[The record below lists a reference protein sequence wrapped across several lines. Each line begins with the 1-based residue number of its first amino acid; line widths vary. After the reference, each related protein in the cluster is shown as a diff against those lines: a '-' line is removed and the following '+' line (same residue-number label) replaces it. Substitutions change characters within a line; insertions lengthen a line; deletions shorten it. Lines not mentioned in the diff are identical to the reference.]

1 VRIGLLEL
9 LIDVKADAAKT
20 TLSMMERTVKAV
32 QAKMGAEA
40 EKIANSVTN
49 AGEKAAKVQKAT
61 MSQVKAA
68 NAAAASQIESL
79 NQALGTGLR
88 QTKAAAAA
96 YETMAGSLKHASAE
110 SKAMVV
116 QLAKQADK
124 LESAKAKSEQFGQS
138 LKLASGIAVAGL
150 GAGLLKS
157 IQSAGDFEQQLNVL
171 GARAHAS
178 TAELAKLST
187 FAEKLGND
195 PLLPKVDSTDALLA
209 MDTLVKK
216 GFSLEQAMASARG
229 ALQLGIATNSGFA
242 ESATLMNN
250 TLDTFGLKASE
261 SGRVADLMVNVFNKG
276 GIDLNTFSGYLQQVG
291 ASAKLS
297 GQSMEQV
304 AAAAVVFA
312 KAGLE
317 GSDAGTSLK
326 TAFSRLQAPATES
339 AAKLIEQLG
348 LKTADSAGNLLDLS
362 AVVDQLAKRL
372 KGLSEA
378 EVKKILVQLGG
389 SDAERALGLL
399 IKNNDQLQEQVKNI
413 AGVGEAARMTTAQ
426 SKGLNGAVEAFNS
439 TVQTAS
445 KSIGDAFLPE
455 ATEMVRWAQKQA
467 DAFSSLD
474 RETKNGIVQTIGGVV
489 IAGSLIWGLSKL
501 ATLVKTFIDLRAA
514 FVAAQ
519 AAKAAANV
527 ALAGSYTA
535 VAGAANAAAVAEGRA
550 SGVGAIGRG
559 LAGAA
564 TLTGAGAIVVGGT
577 YAGIELA
584 KPAIAQNKRE
594 MAASFNA
601 LGLGKDVAAAA
612 VSKELTRLAG
622 DLSRFSSDSSPT
634 LQRAIESV
642 KSRAGAINGFP
653 DGKGGTLTIGQKEVD
668 GYIQQ
673 ALAAAGKREV
683 ARLRQSTLSGPIGS
697 GGSGG
702 VSGGSGGGNANIDW
716 AALSGGD
723 GKKGGRKKKEKEVKP
738 WDPFQGGDLSLMVG
752 TGALVPTKAIEEVY
766 AFFKA
771 IDDAVLRKKREMAAS
786 LDPRARI
793 AEKIGIDFSDYKRA
807 IESGPVKQ
815 QLDSLYRQ
823 LQGQEINALVGA
835 NKGKKTAW
843 EGVFQTIAEAKAE
856 SIRKANEE
864 STARVN
870 DAVANA
876 GPSKYASLWKQATI
890 GLRMYDEEQRRT
902 LEDVARRYEGERIA
916 EGLQAQFDA
925 YAEKTAKVAE
935 LRQTVEGEFMS
946 MFDNLLN
953 NGFNN
958 FFGNVLQGF
967 ESMLADIAKQMIRSQ
982 VNSWVTGLLGG
993 VGGGSPTLGGG
1004 WDFGALVAGFR
1015 AEGGP
1020 VSAGLPYVVGE
1031 RGPEIMV
1038 PSRSG
1043 AVVPN
1048 HELGGRQV
1056 IVNVNISTSDLAG
1069 IQRSGH
1075 QIATE
1080 VGRRVGDAVRRS

>member
-1 VRIGLLEL
+1 
-9 LIDVKADAAKT
+9 
-20 TLSMMERTVKAV
+20 MMERTVKAV
-32 QAKMGAEA
+32 QTKMGAEA
-40 EKIANSVTN
+40 EKIASSVTN

-79 NQALGTGLR
+79 NQVLGTGLR
-88 QTKAAAAA
+88 QTRAASAA
-96 YETMAGSLKHASAE
+96 YETMAGSMKHASAE

-124 LESAKAKSEQFGQS
+124 MEAAKAKSEQFGQS

-261 SGRVADLMVNVFNKG
+261 SSRVADLMVNVFNKG
-276 GIDLNTFSGYLQQVG
+276 GIDLNTFSSYLQQVG

-297 GQSMEQV
+297 GQPMEEV
-304 AAAAVVFA
+304 AAAAIVFA

-326 TAFSRLQAPATES
+326 TALSRLQAPATES

-378 EVKKILVQLGG
+378 EVKKILVALGG

-474 RETKNGIVQTIGGVV
+474 RETKSGIVQTIGGVAA
-489 IAGSLIWGLSKL
+489 AGTLIWGLSKL
-501 ATLVKTFIDLRAA
+501 AGLVKTFIDLRGA

-550 SGVGAIGRG
+550 SGVGGLGRG

-577 YAGIELA
+577 YAGMELA
-584 KPAIAQNKRE
+584 KPIIAQRERE
-594 MAASFNA
+594 MAGSFNA
-601 LGLGKDVAAAA
+601 QGLGKDVAAAA

-642 KSRAGAINGFP
+642 KSRAGTINGFP
-653 DGKGGTLTIGQKEVD
+653 DGKGGTLTIGQREVD

-683 ARLRQSTLSGPIGS
+683 ARLRQSTLSGPIGK

-702 VSGGSGGGNANIDW
+702 GSGGSGGGGGNASIDW
-716 AALSGGD
+716 EALSGD
-723 GKKGGRKKKEKEVKP
+723 GKKGGRKKKDKEVKP

-823 LQGQEINALVGA
+823 LQDQEINALVGA

-843 EGVFQTIAEAKAE
+843 EGVFATIAEAKVE

-864 STARVN
+864 STARVG

-890 GLRMYDEEQRRT
+890 GLRMYDEEQRRV
-902 LEDVARRYEGERIA
+902 LEDVARRFEGERIA

-935 LRQTVEGEFMS
+935 LRQTVEGEFMG

-958 FFGNVLQGF
+958 FFDNVLQGF

-982 VNSWVTGLLGG
+982 VNNWLVGLLGG
-993 VGGGSPTLGGG
+993 VGGGASTSGGG

-1015 AEGGP
+1015 ADGGP

>member
-1 VRIGLLEL
+1 MRIGLLEL

-20 TLSMMERTVKAV
+20 TLSMMERTVKSV

-40 EKIANSVTN
+40 EKIASSVTN

-79 NQALGTGLR
+79 NQVLGTGLR

-124 LESAKAKSEQFGQS
+124 MESAKAKTEQFGQS
-138 LKLASGIAVAGL
+138 LKLAAGVAVAGL

-157 IQSAGDFEQQLNVL
+157 IQSAGNFEQQLNVL
-171 GARAHAS
+171 GAKVHAS
-178 TAELAKLST
+178 KEQLAELST

-297 GQSMEQV
+297 GQSMEEV
-304 AAAAVVFA
+304 AAAAIVFA

-339 AAKLIEQLG
+339 AAKLIENLG
-348 LKTADSAGNLLDLS
+348 LKTEDSAGNLLDLS
-362 AVVDQLAKRL
+362 DVVDQLAKRL
-372 KGLSEA
+372 KGLPEA
-378 EVKKILVQLGG
+378 GVKRILVALGG

-399 IKNNDQLQEQVKNI
+399 IQNNKQLQEQVKNI
-413 AGVGEAARMTTAQ
+413 AGVGEAARMTEAQ
-426 SKGLNGAVEAFNS
+426 SKGLNGKVEAFNS
-439 TVQTAS
+439 TIQTLS
-445 KSIGDAFLPE
+445 KSIGDEFLPE
-455 ATEMVRWAQKQA
+455 ATEMVEWAQKA
-467 DAFSSLD
+467 LDEFSSLD
-474 RETKNGIVQTIGGVV
+474 KETKQGYIRTLGNVAV
-489 IAGSLIWGLSKL
+489 AGTVIWGLAKVASGIKFL
-501 ATLVKTFIDLRAA
+501 IDMTAA
-514 FVAAQ
+514 FKIAQ
-519 AAKAAANV
+519 GTKAAANL
-527 ALAGSYTA
+527 ALAGSYGA
-535 VAGAANAAAVAEGRA
+535 VAKAAGAAAIAEGRA
-550 SGVGAIGRG
+550 AGVG
-559 LAGAA
+559 GAM
-564 TLTGAGAIVVGGT
+564 TGAGLVSAVPMGALAVAAGASLYGT
-577 YAGIELA
+577 IGHASSVASGDWSPERFENKEKAKQSGLQERLKKAYAAKLA
-584 KPAIAQNKRE
+584 ETNDFKRALEAVLRDPANRIQPAGMPKLTA
-594 MAASFNA
+594 MS
-601 LGLGKDVAAAA
+601 LGLATRDDALKTLLPLHSMAGKDQVQRLINDALKKAA
-612 VSKELTRLAG
+612 
-622 DLSRFSSDSSPT
+622 DLKAQAQD
-634 LQRAIESV
+634 
-642 KSRAGAINGFP
+642 
-653 DGKGGTLTIGQKEVD
+653 KGGNGNTMPNLGKED
-668 GYIQQ
+668 
-673 ALAAAGKREV
+673 K
-683 ARLRQSTLSGPIGS
+683 P
-697 GGSGG
+697 
-702 VSGGSGGGNANIDW
+702 
-716 AALSGGD
+716 
-723 GKKGGRKKKEKEVKP
+723 KGGRKKKEKEVKP
-738 WDPFQGGDLSLMVG
+738 WNPLADGDLSLMVG
-752 TGALVPTKAIEEVY
+752 SGALIPTKYIEEVY

-823 LQGQEINALVGA
+823 LQDQEINALVGA

-843 EGVFQTIAEAKAE
+843 EGVFQTIAEAKVE

-902 LEDVARRYEGERIA
+902 LEDVARRFEGERIA

-925 YAEKTAKVAE
+925 YAKKMAKVTE
-935 LRQTVEGEFMS
+935 LRQTVEGEFMG

-958 FFGNVLQGF
+958 FFDNVLQGF
-967 ESMLADIAKQMIRSQ
+967 ESMFADIAKQMIRSQ

-993 VGGGSPTLGGG
+993 VGGGSPAGGG

-1015 AEGGP
+1015 ADGGP

-1043 AVVPN
+1043 SVVPN